1 MRHAETSQ
9 VQDRQCV
16 TATELATIRGKCKIR
31 PNLDTVRVLVS
42 DVEEQQVL
50 RENGSILVAEDGM
63 SKKKRQVEDAR
74 QRLRDAGLRSTPG
87 RLALLKLLSEANGPI
102 SHQEAIEKLSL
113 VGIDKSTIFRA
124 LQDLS
129 EAGLARRMELG
140 DHVWRYE
147 RAGADDQQ
155 HDSGHPHLLCLDC
168 GTITCLGE
176 KDVKMSIAKSVGE
189 VEDVLLKGHCSSCL
203 DAK

>member
-1 MRHAETSQ
+1 MSQ
-9 VQDRQCV
+9 VQILQCV
-16 TATELATIRGKCKIR
+16 TATIAARNEGACNLR
-31 PNLDTVRVLVS
+31 PDLDTVRMLRS
-42 DVEEQQVL
+42 DVEEPQVVSESGL
-50 RENGSILVAEDGM
+50 ILVAEDGM
-63 SKKKRQVEDAR
+63 SKKKQQVEDAR

-147 RAGADDQQ
+147 RAGADDQH
-155 HDSGHPHLLCLDC
+155 HDAAHPHLLCLDC

-176 KDVKMSIAKSVGE
+176 KDVKMSISKSVGE
-189 VEDVLLKGHCSSCL
+189 IEDVLLKGHCSSCL